1 MRKTFVSLV
10 SVALVLSACG
20 GAGAGGA
27 APSPASTQPSA
38 APAVAGTEEPKQYNP
53 GKTADPNAS
62 PDYYGY

>member
-1 MRKTFVSLV
+1 MRKTLVSLL

-27 APSPASTQPSA
+27 APSPASIQPSA
-38 APAVAGTEEPKQYNP
+38 PPAVAGTEEPKQYNP

>member
-1 MRKTFVSLV
+1 MRKTLVSLV

-20 GAGAGGA
+20 GAGAGGG